1 VSVGVHWATLAD
13 PASTA
18 SSGGDPPILE
28 RLSGPLPPATVD
40 QSDDGTQA
48 WQNWEVRTRHSLRAA
63 GDPRVVVVGE
73 LACGSCA
80 VVAGLVVCG
89 GLAEVGEVVADGP
102 PAGGG
107 CGGGHPLPGRR
118 LGAAQRRAVQ
128 QRQDG
133 RVPRRLTRVG
143 AIPTRGRK
151 MSVSHSA

>member
-1 VSVGVHWATLAD
+1 MSVGVHWATLAD

-89 GLAEVGEVVADGP
+89 GL
-102 PAGGG
+102 
-107 CGGGHPLPGRR
+107 
-118 LGAAQRRAVQ
+118 GAAQPRAVQ